1 MVYVLLFTLHF
12 RLYCI
17 MCRFITSWLF
27 L

>member
-12 RLYCI
+12 LLYYI
-17 MCRFITSWLF
+17 ICRFITSWLF